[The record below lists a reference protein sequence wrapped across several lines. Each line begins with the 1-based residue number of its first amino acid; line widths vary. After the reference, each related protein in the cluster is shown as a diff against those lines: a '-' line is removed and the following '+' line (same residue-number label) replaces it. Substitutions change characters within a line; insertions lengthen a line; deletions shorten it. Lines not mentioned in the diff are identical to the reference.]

1 MQSFDWSKA
10 PQPSDHIISARAC
23 TSIASYVWA
32 MNSLL
37 QPQKSQEITRNEEEE
52 AAAAA
57 AAAEKEEEEEEEEE
71 EEDQRKENQE
81 NIERR
86 GVQDQELAIAPQL
99 ELPQEEEDQRK
110 EKQENIERREGQDQ
124 ELNVAPRLDPPQE
137 EEERAR
143 CEWDFHLSAVVSTAA
158 ASSSDTLG
166 VIEFDSP
173 GALIATGGI
182 ARKIRIYSLSSL
194 VSQESD
200 QTTTAFSEHSSA
212 CSYYICTPAKLSSLR
227 WRPGSGSRVIGSGDY
242 DGVITEYDLERRVP
256 VFERDE
262 HGGRRVWSV
271 DYSSSGPAVGASGSD
286 DGTMQLWDP
295 RCSDSGG
302 CLSTVRPGE
311 VGRST
316 AVCSVEFSPFDST
329 TVAVGCADR
338 RAYTYDLR
346 NMSGPVRVFDGHAK
360 AVTYAKFLGAQA
372 LVSASIDSCLKLWNV
387 ADACVVRTYRG
398 HVNARNFVGLSVW
411 RDGGLIACGS
421 ESDQVFVY
429 DAKWGEPI
437 WAHRFERGFVSSVCW
452 RQAGSDRCTLVA
464 GGSDGVLQLFVGT
477 RKASSSRG

>member
-10 PQPSDHIISARAC
+10 PQPSNHIISATTRS
-23 TSIASYVWA
+23 TIASYVWA

-37 QPQKSQEITRNEEEE
+37 QPQKSQEITRNDEEGE
-52 AAAAA
+52 AAAV
-57 AAAEKEEEEEEEEE
+57 AAEVEGE

-81 NIERR
+81 NIKRS
-86 GVQDQELAIAPQL
+86 GDQELAITPQF

-110 EKQENIERREGQDQ
+110 EKQENIERRGGQDQ
-124 ELNVAPRLDPPQE
+124 ELNIAPRLEPPQE
-137 EEERAR
+137 EGAR

-166 VIEFDSP
+166 VVEFDPP

-194 VSQESD
+194 VPQESD
-200 QTTTAFSEHSSA
+200 LTTTAFSEHSIA

-227 WRPGSGSRVIGSGDY
+227 WRPGSDSRVVGSGDY

-271 DYSSSGPAVGASGSD
+271 DYSSSGPAIGASGSD

-295 RCSDSGG
+295 RCGDGG
-302 CLSTVRPGE
+302 RCLSMVRPGE
-311 VGRST
+311 VGRIT

-360 AVTYAKFLGAQA
+360 TVTYAKFLGSQA
-372 LVSASIDSCLKLWNV
+372 LVSASIDSCLKLWSL
-387 ADACVVRTYRG
+387 ADAGVVRTYQG
-398 HVNARNFVGLSVW
+398 HVNTRSFVGLSAW
-411 RDGGLIACGS
+411 PDGGLIACGS

-429 DAKWGEPI
+429 DARWEEPV

-477 RKASSSRG
+477 RKSSSGGG